1 MIRGIRGATTV
12 EENTETEI
20 YRATREL
27 LDQII
32 SANNLQPEDVSS
44 VFATLTEDLNA
55 AFPAMAIRTI
65 PGWELVPTLC
75 AREIPVPDSV
85 EMCIRVLIHAATE
98 RSQSEIKH
106 VYLRRA
112 AGLRPDLAVRDE
124 KKS

>member
-12 EENTETEI
+12 EENSETEI
-20 YRATREL
+20 YQATREL

-32 SANNLQPEDVSS
+32 SVNNVEPEDVAS
-44 VFATLTEDLNA
+44 VFATLTDDLNA
-55 AFPAMAIRTI
+55 AFPALAIRTI

-75 AREIPVPDSV
+75 AREIPVPNSI
-85 EMCIRVLIHAATE
+85 EKCIRVLIHVATE
-98 RSQSEIKH
+98 RSQNDIKH

>member
-32 SANNLQPEDVSS
+32 SANNLQAEDVSS

-85 EMCIRVLIHAATE
+85 EMCIRVLIHTATE
-98 RSQSEIKH
+98 RSQNEIKH